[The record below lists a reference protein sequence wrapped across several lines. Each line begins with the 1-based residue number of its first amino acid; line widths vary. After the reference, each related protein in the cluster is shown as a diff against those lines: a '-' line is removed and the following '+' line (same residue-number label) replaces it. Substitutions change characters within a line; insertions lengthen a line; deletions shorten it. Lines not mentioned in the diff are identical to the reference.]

1 MTGTDRMHF
10 LLGGHDLEMLTV
22 RDLLVREGIPFSDL
36 HLRWDNAF
44 LSSYAQV
51 LGELPSDCMVYG
63 IELQEDIVLPAN
75 YRRIDHHNQCSH
87 LPSVLEQVVGL
98 LQIPMDRHM
107 QLVAANDRAYI
118 PGLVAMG
125 ATKEEIDEIRLADR
139 RAQGVTEE
147 EERLAE
153 KAIAENLSHT
163 GRVITVKALCPRF
176 SPICDRLYPY
186 TALLVYTGNE
196 WMYYG
201 EGAKSVREMFAAE
214 LHQGKLFYGGDDNGY
229 IGIKQEC
236 CSAAEITEMIE
247 RIKNSKNGE

>member
-1 MTGTDRMHF
+1 
-10 LLGGHDLEMLTV
+10 MLTI
-22 RDLLVREGIPFSDL
+22 RDLLVRKGIPFSDL
-36 HLRWDNAF
+36 HLRWDNAL

-63 IELQEDIVLPAN
+63 IELQEDIALPAN
-75 YRRIDHHNQCSH
+75 YRTIDHHNQCSQ
-87 LPSVLEQVVGL
+87 LPSVLEQVAEL
-98 LQIPMDRHM
+98 LQIPMDRQM
-107 QLVAANDRAYI
+107 QLVAANDKAYI

-125 ATKEEIDEIRLADR
+125 ATKEEIEEIRRADR

-153 KAIAENLSHT
+153 KAIAENLSRT
-163 GRVITVKALCPRF
+163 GSLLVVKALCPRF

-201 EGAKSVREMFAAE
+201 EGANSVRELFAAE
-214 LHQGKLFYGGDDNGY
+214 LQQGKLFYGGGDNGY
-229 IGIKQEC
+229 IGIKQHC
-236 CSAAEITEMIE
+236 CPAAEITEMIE
-247 RIKNSKNGE
+247 KLFKFY